1 LKSKKRWPGF
11 EEGRHQVLP
20 GAAAGPGGI
29 GGATAPHGPPD
40 SNEGQMSI
48 VNEALKKASRAKDR
62 TEQRKFFQQEQ
73 WVLSVTALKWRRSLL
88 YGGVTSAII
97 VIAVFSWWALQK
109 LPISQKGLTLT
120 GGAIHT
126 LAPSLASMPKT
137 SALQPDISE
146 TQASKISDH
155 YQRGLA
161 HYNEKRFN
169 EAEKQF
175 TAILAVDPNQAVAH
189 NNLGLVYH
197 AQGRDKEAV
206 IEYLAALRI
215 NPSLAEAMNNLG
227 LLYDQQ
233 GRAEEAVNLYERALK
248 INPDYSEAHLNYA
261 IILERLGYLEEAR
274 KHYQSFLSLAP
285 GNLGDVVASVQAR
298 LPNLP

>member
-1 LKSKKRWPGF
+1 
-11 EEGRHQVLP
+11 
-20 GAAAGPGGI
+20 
-29 GGATAPHGPPD
+29 
-40 SNEGQMSI
+40 MSI
-48 VNEALKKASRAKDR
+48 VNQALKKASRAKDQTDR
-62 TEQRKFFQQEQ
+62 QKFSRQEQ
-73 WVLSVTALKWRRSLL
+73 WVLAVTALNWKRPLL

-97 VIAVFSWWALQK
+97 VIAVVSWWAQQK
-109 LPISQKGLTLT
+109 LPISQKGLNLIR
-120 GGAIHT
+120 GAIYT
-126 LAPSLASMPKT
+126 PAPSLASMPKT
-137 SALQPDISE
+137 SALQPEVSE
-146 TQASKISDH
+146 TQAAKIYDH

-161 HYNEKRFN
+161 HYNEKRFK
-169 EAEKQF
+169 EAEQEF
-175 TAILAVDPNQAVAH
+175 TAILAVDPSQAVAH

-248 INPDYSEAHLNYA
+248 INPKYSEAHLNYA